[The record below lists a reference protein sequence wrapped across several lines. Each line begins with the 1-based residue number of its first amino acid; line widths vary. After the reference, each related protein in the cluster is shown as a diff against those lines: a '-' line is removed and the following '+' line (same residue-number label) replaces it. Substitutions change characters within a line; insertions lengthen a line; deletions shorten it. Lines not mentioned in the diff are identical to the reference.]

1 MTIVKKYWAN
11 NYFSSYESCSVSI
24 NLFLQSFTIIRLMK
38 SSVTPVF
45 RSQQHNNEVL
55 VNFCFSICD
64 GWFLR

>member
-11 NYFSSYESCSVSI
+11 NYLFSYESCSVSI

-45 RSQQHNNEVL
+45 RSQQCFFYFISNNSTKSKVRSL
-55 VNFCFSICD
+55 K
-64 GWFLR
+64 